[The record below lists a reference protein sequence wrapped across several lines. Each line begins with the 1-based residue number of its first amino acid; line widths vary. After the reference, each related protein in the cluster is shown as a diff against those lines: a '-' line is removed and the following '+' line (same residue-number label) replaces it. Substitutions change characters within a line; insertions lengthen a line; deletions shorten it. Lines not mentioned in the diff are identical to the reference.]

1 MSETNPRKRV
11 KSDPEILEF
20 TAGHGPLEPLSSSM
34 VRTPVPSTAHLEISR
49 ESVATSQPVR
59 SPAFKALSEFELA
72 PLARENR
79 ARLLIQA
86 PNRIFFYWSTS
97 SDPFQLLNR
106 AFAGKA
112 GNYTLVLK
120 LADLKRG
127 TEEITP
133 VESEGSSWFNVEAD
147 GEYQAE
153 LGLYSKSG
161 PYIRVIYS
169 NIVQTP
175 RKSPSPHRAKTA
187 EWHVSANTFS
197 KALDASGFKT
207 DAFDVAIAGDD
218 PHAADALTRAA
229 FGEFLDANVVEF
241 SDIPS
246 EELRYSLLALASN
259 IPLESLR
266 WKIGARLF
274 ALLQDQADTLS
285 AEHALSALKD
295 RFDVEPAG
303 FFAEDTADAVHGAS
317 LINFPKRLRYRPL
330 RDFKTVSS
338 HSTIER

>member
-20 TAGHGPLEPLSSSM
+20 AAGHRPLEPLSSST
-34 VRTPVPSTAHLEISR
+34 VKALVPSPARLQIGR
-49 ESVATSQPVR
+49 KSVTSEPVR
-59 SPAFKALSEFELA
+59 SPAFKMLSEFELP

-79 ARLLIQA
+79 ARLLMQG

-112 GNYTLVLK
+112 GKYTLVLK

-133 VESEGSSWFNVEAD
+133 VESEGSSWFTVEAN
-147 GEYQAE
+147 GEYRAE
-153 LGLYSKSG
+153 LGLYSTSR
-161 PYIRVIYS
+161 PYIRIMYS
-169 NIVQTP
+169 NTVRTP
-175 RKSPSPHRAKTA
+175 RKSPSPRRAKIA
-187 EWHVSANTFS
+187 EWRVSANAFS
-197 KALDASGFKT
+197 KALDASGYKT

-218 PHAADALTRAA
+218 PQAANALTHAA
-229 FGEFLDANVVEF
+229 FGEFLGADGVEF

-259 IPLESLR
+259 MPLESLR

-274 ALLQDQADTLS
+274 ALLQNNYEKLS
-285 AEHALSALKD
+285 AERALAAVRD
-295 RFDVEPAG
+295 RFNVEPAG
-303 FFAEDTADAVHGAS
+303 IFAEDTADAVRGAS
-317 LINFPKRLRYRPL
+317 LINFPGRMRYRPL